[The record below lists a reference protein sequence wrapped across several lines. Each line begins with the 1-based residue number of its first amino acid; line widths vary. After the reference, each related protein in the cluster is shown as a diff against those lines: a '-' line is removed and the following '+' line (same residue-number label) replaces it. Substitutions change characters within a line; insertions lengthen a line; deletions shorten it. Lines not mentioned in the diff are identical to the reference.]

1 MTFLLTEDAALKAHL
16 SGITIVDEKLG
27 TRAVQV
33 WFGTPDVELR
43 EQKFPFITIDLMDI
57 RIASERQ
64 HSGVIYDRDNA
75 GRAAGNNTQVYSYEY
90 PATYDLVYQVSTWA
104 RHPRQ
109 DRQIVAQL
117 MSQKFPNRYGKLG
130 LVADVGNE
138 VSYRHMFL
146 DEYLKRDGVEDGRR
160 LLRNIFIIRVVT
172 DLPHY
177 DGTATTK
184 KVAAVQINPTTTNIP
199 LDKVPI

>member
-16 SGITIVDEKLG
+16 SGMTVVDEKAG

-43 EQKFPFITIDLMDI
+43 EQRFPFITIDLMDI

-64 HSGVIYDRDNA
+64 HSGVIYDIDRHGTA
-75 GRAAGNNTQVYSYEY
+75 TPGTQVYSYEY
-90 PATYDLVYQVSTWA
+90 PATYDLVYQISTWA

-109 DRQIVAQL
+109 DRQIVFQL

-146 DEYLKRDGVEDGRR
+146 DEYLKRDGVEEGRR
-160 LLRNIFIIRVVT
+160 LLRNIFIVRVVT

-184 KVAAVQINPTTTNIP
+184 KVAAVQINPTTTSIP

>member
-64 HSGVIYDRDNA
+64 HPGVIYDRDNA